1 MSIYFCGIDLSVTN
15 TGLAVVEYLGE
26 SKFNLVDIKSI
37 APNQK
42 TKGFNRKLE
51 SLECFIFA
59 AESFTPI
66 KDSKFFVF
74 ENYSFGSPGRLTD
87 LAELAG
93 LYKGHIV
100 KGLEKSFDLIAPQT
114 VKKIITGSGRADKD
128 EVQKALG
135 NFVININDFTFANYD
150 ESDAVAVAVSY
161 GIQME
166 RLQNG
171 CEEDKEDTGK
181 TKRSGRRRK
190 SD

>member
-181 TKRSGRRRK
+181 AKRGNRRRK

>member
-42 TKGFNRKLE
+42 TRGFNRKLE

-181 TKRSGRRRK
+181 AKRGNRRGK

>member
-26 SKFNLVDIKSI
+26 GKFNLVDIKSI

-135 NFVININDFTFANYD
+135 NFVININDFAFANYD

-181 TKRSGRRRK
+181 TKRSNRRRK

>member
-181 TKRSGRRRK
+181 AKRSNRRRK

>member
-171 CEEDKEDTGK
+171 CEEDKEDTRK
-181 TKRSGRRRK
+181 AKRGNRRRK

>member
-181 TKRSGRRRK
+181 TKRSNRRRK